1 MSASRRSRLLALAV
15 LAFSACAR
23 FQPLSGPVRET
34 VPRIGNREALV
45 TDTTGRVYRLNTVH
59 LQGDS
64 LVGLGIDDAR
74 PVALSSGQIRQI
86 EVLTTDPISGFGTT
100 SGVILLIGGAVAVA
114 ALIAHSTG
122 R

>member
-1 MSASRRSRLLALAV
+1 V

-23 FQPLSGPVRET
+23 FQTLSGPVRET
-34 VPRIGNREALV
+34 VPRIGNREAIV
-45 TDTTGRVYRLNTVH
+45 TDTAGRVYRLNTVH

-86 EVLTTDPISGFGTT
+86 EVLRTDPISGFGTT
-100 SGVILLIGGAVAVA
+100 SGVMVLLLGAAVVA